1 MLTLLTTIV
10 FLMPTSE
17 LSACGR
23 PCGAPAAVPSLF
35 SRHLCEFKARLVLR
49 GGSPDFGAAPPDS
62 ELEGSPPENVYKFG
76 KKVFGAVK
84 DKVAALKVNLVDN
97 DTWKAATAVAVHI
110 PENSTTAT
118 INAMNSVVCDLQ
130 TAAEEAVSKM
140 QCTSFWRPAA
150 TQNAVSD
157 GTTFVFVR
165 YENSTYRVFMDVG
178 STVSAFQMQ
187 LYLATGVLPM
197 CQRLVGFEGMRF
209 FTHTDIVLTLNAY
222 ADSRTH
228 TSCSQRMHSPR
239 SYTLV
244 ASS

>member
-1 MLTLLTTIV
+1 MLIILTTIV

-17 LSACGR
+17 LSECGR

-35 SRHLCEFKARLVLR
+35 PRHLCEFKARLVLR
-49 GGSPDFGAAPPDS
+49 GGSLDFGAAPPDS
-62 ELEGSPPENVYKFG
+62 ELDGSPPETVFEFG

-84 DKVAALKVNLVDN
+84 DKVAALQVNLVDN

-130 TAAEEAVSKM
+130 TAAEETMRKI
-140 QCTSFWRPAA
+140 QCTSLSRPAA

-157 GTTFVFVR
+157 GTSFVYVR
-165 YENSTYRVFMDVG
+165 YENSTYRVFMDVW
-178 STVSAFQMQ
+178 STVSAFQIQ

-209 FTHTDIVLTLNAY
+209 CTHTDIVLTLKIA
-222 ADSRTH
+222 
-228 TSCSQRMHSPR
+228 
-239 SYTLV
+239 
-244 ASS
+244 